1 MVSIVASK
9 TKFGVAETNPNGRLH
24 AKNDNTARYLKT
36 ADAQDNLIGTKD
48 EERTGWSLP
57 FIRWRKNN
65 GVSSNE
71 SVLKKTN
78 PFKSSH
84 TNSVE
89 ATSAKAR
96 AIALYNTKQ
105 MNQANV
111 LVLGQNIAIILIV
124 VLASF
129 VGAKFLPRG

>member
-1 MVSIVASK
+1 M
-9 TKFGVAETNPNGRLH
+9 H
-24 AKNDNTARYLKT
+24 AKDDNTARYLKT

-96 AIALYNTKQ
+96 EIALYNAKQ
-105 MNQANV
+105 ANQADM
-111 LVLGQNIAIILIV
+111 LVLGENIAMFLIV
-124 VLASF
+124 VLAAF
-129 VGAKFLPRG
+129 AGMNFLASR